1 MNYISI
7 SDIWSKISK
16 YAVPGALGV
25 IMVYAAAST
34 HMAEQ
39 SDGAEITGE
48 TPDYTELAW
57 TETYDP
63 YTPELKDIFF
73 DRDSF
78 TIREDAVPVL
88 DENVRVLKSNPD
100 TFVVIESYCDE
111 NEEMTT
117 SLGAV
122 RVDLV
127 KAYIV
132 GKGIEPDRIVTANKC
147 NAYDME
153 LQGNKVSIGL
163 DSRVHFVSLDE
174 LDRDLALASN
184 K

>member
-1 MNYISI
+1 MNYISN
-7 SDIWSKISK
+7 IWSKISR

-39 SDGAEITGE
+39 SDGAELAGE

-78 TIREDAVPVL
+78 TIREDAEPVL

-122 RVDLV
+122 RADLV

-132 GKGIEPDRIVTANKC
+132 SKGVEPDRIVTANKC

-153 LQGNKVSIGL
+153 LQGNRVSVGL

-174 LDRDLALASN
+174 LDGDLAFAS